1 MHLGALGSVSLRVVL
16 ALAAST
22 GLTAA
27 VALPMAY
34 QAHAAQD
41 ERATRQPPA
50 AVLGVTTVPGAP
62 TVSSDGLHWSVDQP
76 ELPAELLEGA
86 VLSEPVRVFV
96 AVPQLIRVDIRLGD
110 EPTRSDFDAPFEL
123 RDGEPIDVPALDA
136 GPHTV
141 TATLTYDD
149 GRTELRQATF
159 TVATTPGDDATGD
172 GDSGG
177 DAPASDGPDASGE
190 PTPG

>member
-41 ERATRQPPA
+41 ERVGRQPTV
-50 AVLGVTTVPGAP
+50 AVLGTSTVPGDP
-62 TVSSDGLHWSVDQP
+62 SVVLSDGLHWSTGAP
-76 ELPAELLEGA
+76 ELPADDLEGA
-86 VLSEPVRVFV
+86 VIDEPARIFV
-96 AVPQLIRVDIRLGD
+96 AVPELTRVDIRLGE
-110 EPTRSDFDAPFEL
+110 EPTRSDFEEPFEL
-123 RDGEPIDVPALDA
+123 RDGEPLDVAALEPGD
-136 GPHTV
+136 HTV

-149 GRTELRQATF
+149 GRTDLRQATF
-159 TVATTPGDDATGD
+159 TVPGD
-172 GDSGG
+172 
-177 DAPASDGPDASGE
+177 
-190 PTPG
+190 